1 MAETQTLRKPVV
13 TPDGRTLLVHEA
25 GDPTGWPLVVHH
37 GTPGA
42 GICGERAHACA
53 AERGL
58 RLIGFDRAGYG
69 GSDRHPGR
77 RIADVAAD
85 VSTILDALGA
95 ERFATWGSSGGGP
108 HALACA
114 SLLPDRCSG
123 AIAISGVAPMDAEGL
138 NWLAGMGSEN
148 IAEFRAA
155 MAGEAALVAYLDDGP
170 AELAQARA
178 QDIVPSMRTVLSPID
193 AAVLTDELA
202 EDWVRILRHGLGAG
216 PGGWIDDDLAHI
228 VDWGFDVR
236 APRRGDVPVEIW
248 QGRHDL
254 MVPPAHGEWLGAN
267 IPGATFTCFD
277 EEGHVS
283 LFERQM
289 PLLYDAIAR
298 YTF

>member
-1 MAETQTLRKPVV
+1 M
-13 TPDGRTLLVHEA
+13 
-25 GDPTGWPLVVHH
+25 
-37 GTPGA
+37 
-42 GICGERAHACA
+42 
-53 AERGL
+53 

-69 GSDRHPGR
+69 GSDRRPGR
-77 RIADVAAD
+77 RIADVAGD
-85 VSTILDALGA
+85 VAAILDALGV

-114 SLLPDRCSG
+114 YLLADRCSG
-123 AIAISGVAPMDAEGL
+123 AISVSGVAPIDAVGL
-138 NWLAGMGSEN
+138 DWLAGMGTEN

-170 AELAQARA
+170 AALARARA
-178 QDIVPSMRTVLSPID
+178 QEIVPSMRTVLSPVD

-202 EDWVRILRHGLGAG
+202 EEWVRSLHHGLAAG

-228 VDWGFDVR
+228 ADWGFDVC
-236 APRRGDVPVEIW
+236 APRPGDVPVEIW
-248 QGRHDL
+248 QGRQDL
-254 MVPPAHGEWLGAN
+254 MVPPAHGDWLVAN
-267 IPGATFTCFD
+267 VPGATPAFFD
-277 EEGHVS
+277 DEGHVS

>member
-1 MAETQTLRKPVV
+1 MAETQTLPKPVV

-42 GICGERAHACA
+42 GVCGERAHACA

-69 GSDRHPGR
+69 GSHRHPGR

-85 VSTILDALGA
+85 VGAILDALGV

-114 SLLPDRCSG
+114 SLLADRCSG
-123 AIAISGVAPMDAEGL
+123 AISISGVAPIDAEGL
-138 NWLAGMGSEN
+138 DWLA
-148 IAEFRAA
+148 
-155 MAGEAALVAYLDDGP
+155 
-170 AELAQARA
+170 
-178 QDIVPSMRTVLSPID
+178 
-193 AAVLTDELA
+193 
-202 EDWVRILRHGLGAG
+202 
-216 PGGWIDDDLAHI
+216 AH
-228 VDWGFDVR
+228 V
-236 APRRGDVPVEIW
+236 
-248 QGRHDL
+248 
-254 MVPPAHGEWLGAN
+254 
-267 IPGATFTCFD
+267 PGATFTFFD
-277 EEGHVS
+277 DEGHVS